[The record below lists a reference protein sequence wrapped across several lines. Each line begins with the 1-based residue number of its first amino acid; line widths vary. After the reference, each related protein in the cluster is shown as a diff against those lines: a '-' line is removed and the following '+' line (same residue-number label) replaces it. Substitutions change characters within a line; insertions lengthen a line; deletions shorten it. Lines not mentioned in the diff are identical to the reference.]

1 MEIRT
6 STILRL
12 RDALLESGARKG
24 SVSSSAHRT
33 LFLRRMLTNEENTAI
48 ERVAASAEAMFLV
61 IAADQQVTD
70 TEFMALRG
78 AIRGLT
84 SDVLSDDIVHMMME
98 TYARQLLDEGLGPRL
113 QAIAASIDPTEAQN
127 VFSLAAAVA
136 LADDEFAPEENTVIE
151 KMRLAFELTDA
162 QVSAIVGEL
171 KQDT

>member
-24 SVSSSAHRT
+24 SVTSSAHRT
-33 LFLRRMLTNEENTAI
+33 LFSRSMLTKEENTAI
-48 ERVAASAEAMFLV
+48 ERVTASAESMFLV

-84 SDVLSDDIVHMMME
+84 SDVLSDDIVHLMME
-98 TYARQLLDEGLGPRL
+98 KYARQLLDEGLEQRL
-113 QAIAASIDPTEAQN
+113 QAIAATLDPIEAQN

-136 LADDEFAPEENTVIE
+136 LADDELVAAENLVIE
-151 KMRLAFELTDA
+151 KMRLAYNLTDA
-162 QVSAIVGEL
+162 QVSSIVGEL
-171 KQDT
+171 KQDP